1 MKNIIL
7 ITLLSCVVTTNTLSQ
22 NDLSKKC
29 SLIEMQGI
37 WHAYEYIKEPF
48 PDVSTEFMI
57 IKGRKRIK
65 FDIKDKSFALS
76 YIGFQ
81 NHQFINQISTK
92 FTKDSLMNIGQY
104 ITIVDENNETID
116 IDRVFACEPN
126 RIFLFYTSYE
136 RIDSLTKPI
145 VYLLYRRGKKDHQ
158 NYLKEFL
165 DKTFTEITTS
175 KVSIYTA
182 PSILSKIY
190 LLKGDLVE
198 VLETKDVW
206 IKIRYYGNKTIEGW
220 IKKSDVE

>member
-7 ITLLSCVVTTNTLSQ
+7 TTLLSLVVTTNTLSQ
-22 NDLSKKC
+22 NDPSKKC
-29 SLIEMQGI
+29 SLIGMQGI

-57 IKGRKRIK
+57 IKGSKRIK
-65 FDIKDKSFALS
+65 FDIKDKSFEFS

-104 ITIVDENNETID
+104 FTIVVEKNETID

-136 RIDSLTKPI
+136 RIDSLTRPI
-145 VYLLYRRGKKDHQ
+145 VYLLYRQGMINHQ

-165 DKTFTEITTS
+165 DKTFTKITTS
-175 KVSIYTA
+175 KVSICTTPA
-182 PSILSKIY
+182 IFSKVY
-190 LLKGDLVE
+190 LLRGNVVE
-198 VLETKDVW
+198 VLETKDTW

-220 IKKSDVE
+220 IRKNDVE